1 MPELGVEQSPP
12 QRIAKKATAN
22 TASAADAL
30 ECAILSALCSDLSL
44 RNSGKISYHSS
55 CRSGVRMIEVDSCN
69 KTMKRSYES

>member
-44 RNSGKISYHSS
+44 RNSGKISYHS
-55 CRSGVRMIEVDSCN
+55 RSGVRMIEVDSCN